1 MEANEH
7 QSCNYYRAEISVT
20 DLFFFLNANATTMFT
35 GFDEWLTSMK
45 VCLSK
50 TNTVD

>member
-7 QSCNYYRAEISVT
+7 QSCNYYRAEISVR
-20 DLFFFLNANATTMFT
+20 DLFFFQNASATTMFT
-35 GFDEWLTSMK
+35 GLDEWLTSTK